1 MVYKIPEIGDLVF
14 ARVSRISKNRGAECQ
29 IFSIGQN
36 PLGAEF
42 RGIVRTV
49 DIAAPGLLLEFSEIS
64 DCFRPGD
71 IIRARVI
78 SLGDARAFFL
88 STVADD
94 CGVVW
99 GPGNLFKPASYRL
112 IEVDGRVERRK
123 VAKPVWLETS

>member
-1 MVYKIPEIGDLVF
+1 MVYKIPEIGDFVF
-14 ARVSRISKNRGAECQ
+14 ARVSKISKNRGAECQ

-42 RGIVRTV
+42 RGIVRTL
-49 DIAAPGLLLEFSEIS
+49 DIAAPSLITEFSEIS
-64 DCFRPGD
+64 ECFRPGD

-99 GPGNLFKPASYRL
+99 APGNFKPASYRL
-112 IEVDGRVERRK
+112 VEVNGRAERRK
-123 VAKPVWLETS
+123 VAKPVWLET